1 MKKFVSLLS
10 TFTIYQLLSI
20 VLSSIAIFFLHF
32 SILKKS
38 IILAF
43 MALVILML
51 IYIFTI
57 NRILN
62 STYIRNKF
70 SAIILFIFNILYYV
84 LFIIKWLTRP
94 IKMPG
99 EDDLGIGI
107 IIASFSLY
115 YLAIIIVSIIIIILI
130 PKRYK

>member
-107 IIASFSLY
+107 IITSFSLY